1 MIKKKKYK
9 TPLNTPLIIS
19 HQPDVEKKST
29 KKYINIR
36 LGEGNKKEELKLD
49 NSFDRNSSELRLSS
63 VLKKEKGRR
72 RKERRS
78 FSSKKKKKKSEA
90 RSCTREGVS
99 RHEGGGRRKGGVAHV
114 EEEGRRRV
122 AFYIFTPR
130 SPFFAR
136 PPVNE
141 RAHDRPPPPPP
152 AVHFTF
158 KPPQRATRPFA
169 VAVVSWTGFL
179 CRISPQ
185 GIYKKRARVVP
196 LPSLSLSPPPSSR
209 VRRETHTWIHG
220 GRTRRCTKFNLENN

>member
-1 MIKKKKYK
+1 MY
-9 TPLNTPLIIS
+9 
-19 HQPDVEKKST
+19 
-29 KKYINIR
+29 
-36 LGEGNKKEELKLD
+36 EGGG
-49 NSFDRNSSELRLSS
+49 
-63 VLKKEKGRR
+63 VATRR
-72 RKERRS
+72 
-78 FSSKKKKKKSEA
+78 
-90 RSCTREGVS
+90 
-99 RHEGGGRRKGGVAHV
+99 GGRRKGGVAHV

-152 AVHFTF
+152 VHFTF

-185 GIYKKRARVVP
+185 GIYKKRAGVVP

-209 VRRETHTWIHG
+209 VQRDTHVDPRGSHAP
-220 GRTRRCTKFNLENN
+220 LHQV